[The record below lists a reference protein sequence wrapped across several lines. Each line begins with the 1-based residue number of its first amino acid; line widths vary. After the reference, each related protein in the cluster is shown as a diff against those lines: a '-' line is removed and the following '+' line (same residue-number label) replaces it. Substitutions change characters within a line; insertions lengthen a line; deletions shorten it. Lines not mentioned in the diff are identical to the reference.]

1 MEKEFIMPDWSG
13 KTILVAEDVDNNYMV
28 LSALLKKTKVSV
40 LRALNGK
47 EALEMIQRHPQIT
60 AILMDISM
68 PDMDG
73 LEATHLIKEYFP
85 DKVVIVQ
92 TAHALDIYRDRMI
105 AEGCNDYL
113 LKPLR
118 QKILIETLSKYLS

>member
-1 MEKEFIMPDWSG
+1 MEKDFIMPDWSG

>member
-1 MEKEFIMPDWSG
+1 MEKDFIMPDWSG

-73 LEATHLIKEYFP
+73 LEATHLIKEYSP